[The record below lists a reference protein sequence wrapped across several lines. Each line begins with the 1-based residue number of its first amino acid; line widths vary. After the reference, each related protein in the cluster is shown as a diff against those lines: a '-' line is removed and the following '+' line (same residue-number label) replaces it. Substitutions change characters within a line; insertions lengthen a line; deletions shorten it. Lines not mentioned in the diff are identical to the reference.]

1 MNFYRTKMKLAKPK
15 YSTLFDGI
23 DYKNLDQSL
32 LNFLKYLVNYGFY
45 RFGLEVNIIATI
57 NWYLIWT
64 ILLFYKR
71 FAY

>member
-45 RFGLEVNIIATI
+45 RFGLEVHIVQINKYLIRNII
-57 NWYLIWT
+57 
-64 ILLFYKR
+64 LFYKR